1 LETNFYRD
9 SGARE
14 PRMITGA
21 RESLKRGSLDGNWRG
36 GEGKESKERT
46 QAEPIQGQEH

>member
-1 LETNFYRD
+1 MEDHRRQ
-9 SGARE
+9 RE
-14 PRMITGA
+14 PETRITD
-21 RESLKRGSLDGNWRG
+21 SDGNWRG